1 MSDEEPP
8 NSEIRALELDRDL
21 PALKRIWR
29 EVGWVDD
36 EQSEAQLQHFFG
48 CGDALVA
55 TLSDEA
61 ECAVHI
67 APGTMRL
74 QHTDL
79 PLCAVTAVTTS
90 RIARG
95 HAFAQRLTAQ
105 QLAKAVGQG
114 AAVSALGMFDQ
125 GFYDKVGFATG
136 AYEHSFSIDPGTL
149 AVDHQVPTPQRLG
162 LDDYE
167 AMHAAMCTRQKTHGS
182 IVLDPPILFRAE
194 LGFEEDDFG
203 LGYSTEGVLSHFLW
217 LGAKGEHGPYQVRF
231 LCYQNSEQLIVLLG
245 LLKSLA
251 DQVYSVELTEPA
263 EIQLQTLLRR
273 PFRVRSL
280 TRSSE
285 FSNEQEADAWWQFR
299 ILDVPRCVAALSCR
313 EAVAFQLQVSDPLQA
328 QLNSPSGWRGV
339 AGDYE
344 VALGPQSSAAPGR
357 DPKLPKLRCSVAA
370 LSRLLWGIMPASS
383 IALTEDLQ
391 APTALLQQ
399 LDQAIVLPPAVSG
412 WDF

>member
-21 PALKRIWR
+21 PALRRLWR

-36 EQSEAQLQHFFG
+36 EQSEAQLPYFFG
-48 CGDALVA
+48 CGDTLVA
-55 TLSDEA
+55 TLNGEV

-67 APGTMRL
+67 TPGTMRL
-74 QHTDL
+74 QQTDL

-105 QLAKAVGQG
+105 QLAKAAGQG

-125 GFYDKVGFATG
+125 GFYDKLGFATG
-136 AYEHSFSIDPGTL
+136 AYEHSFSMDPGTL
-149 AVDHQVPTPQRLG
+149 VVDHQVPTPKRLG

-167 AMHAAMCTRQKTHGS
+167 AMHAAMCSRQKSHGS
-182 IVLDPPILFRAE
+182 IVLDPAMLLRAE
-194 LGFEEDDFG
+194 LGFEENDFG
-203 LGYSTEGVLSHFLW
+203 LGYSTDGVLSHFLW
-217 LGAKGEHGPYQVRF
+217 LNAKDEHGPYQVRF

-251 DQVYSVELTEPA
+251 DQVYSVEMTEPA
-263 EIQLQTLLRR
+263 ELQLQTLLRR
-273 PFRVRSL
+273 PFRIRSV

-285 FSNEQEADAWWQFR
+285 FANEQEADAWWQLR

-313 EAVAFQLQVSDPLQA
+313 REIALQLQVSDPLLN
-328 QLNSPSGWRGV
+328 QLSPKAAWRGV
-339 AGDYE
+339 AGEYQ
-344 VALGPQSSAAPGR
+344 VALGPRSSASLGLN
-357 DPKLPKLRCSVAA
+357 PKLPKLRCSVAA
-370 LSRLLWGIMPASS
+370 LSRLLWGIMPATS

-391 APTALLQQ
+391 APMALLRK
-399 LDQAIVLPPAVSG
+399 LDEAIVLPPAVTG